1 MENYVPYKKR
11 LAEFLKEFPVKDGWK
26 RVVDPIPPADL
37 LPGFD
42 DQYRRYLEACT
53 EAGITPHKVV
63 AFRARLISPTG
74 DVAVQVHKVG
84 LVETWQDVMTA
95 ETRAYDRIL
104 VHTGFGSDVDE
115 AVDADVAKI
124 EESLGMNPK
133 AESDQAPKAET
144 PAPKEKPKAA
154 SKTEA
159 KAPAKVEVE
168 AEAQADPQAEI
179 DAAVAEAQ
187 AKATVHQQG
196 IVAEK
201 PVLEEQPSPTL
212 SPKPAGSVPDIFL
225 RQIQL
230 IQKQRNLP
238 MNVPQTIEDAREML
252 RGYLSG

>member
-1 MENYVPYKKR
+1 MDANYVPYKRR

-53 EAGITPHKVV
+53 EAGITPQKVV

-84 LVETWQDVMTA
+84 LVESWQDVMTA

-115 AVDADVAKI
+115 AVESDVAKI
-124 EESLGMNPK
+124 EESLGMNSK
-133 AESDQAPKAET
+133 AEPDPATKAET
-144 PAPKEKPKAA
+144 PKA
-154 SKTEA
+154 SPKTEVNATA
-159 KAPAKVEVE
+159 KAEVVE
-168 AEAQADPQAEI
+168 AEPDPQADI
-179 DAAVAEAQ
+179 DAAVA
-187 AKATVHQQG
+187 KAN
-196 IVAEK
+196 AESAPEQEDVVIGK
-201 PVLEEQPSPTL
+201 PPVQEEQPTPAVT
-212 SPKPAGSVPDIFL
+212 PKPAGSVPDIFL
-225 RQIQL
+225 RQIAL

-238 MNVPQTIEDAREML
+238 VEVPGNMEDARALL
-252 RGYLSG
+252 RTYMSG